1 MGNLKKVFVSGLE
14 HARTGEWCPDAEPDI
29 SLNMNG
35 NQEQVRFYHAAC
47 SRSFSCRSLSLLS
60 RMNCSTIWKVST
72 LDGSK
77 PFESWRTK
85 SLLVWEVISKSISAS
100 PGLESETFYDKKNI
114 NNAMMYCRAAHR
126 VVDIE
131 YTVDQR

>member
-1 MGNLKKVFVSGLE
+1 VS
-14 HARTGEWCPDAEPDI
+14 A
-29 SLNMNG
+29 
-35 NQEQVRFYHAAC
+35 
-47 SRSFSCRSLSLLS
+47 
-60 RMNCSTIWKVST
+60 

-85 SLLVWEVISKSISAS
+85 SLLVWEVISKSISAL
-100 PGLESETFYDKKNI
+100 PGWESETFYDEKNI
-114 NNAMMYCRAAHR
+114 NNAMMYSGAAHR